1 MNGFDGDRL
10 IRDLARATT
19 VTERF
24 AALTS
29 GLAALGLDTI
39 NYGILDPAAA
49 DLESAHIQ
57 FLTTMSD
64 DWMTYYVGE
73 NLAVS
78 DIHVARALARNLIPY
93 RWGETQIDRIAGEEK
108 TTALQ
113 AVEAGL
119 RSTLCVPL
127 SGPLDPF
134 SPVGAINLGSSMGE
148 REFDLVMK
156 EHGAAL
162 ISIAHIFHNASIRQ
176 FWREWS
182 GRKPL
187 SARERD
193 CLRCLA
199 EGKRQDAVAHALG
212 ISRVTVELHL
222 RGARQK
228 LDAVTVNEAIA
239 RALLLGEIDAG

>member
-1 MNGFDGDRL
+1 MNGFDGGRL
-10 IRDLARATT
+10 VRDLAQTAT

-24 AALTS
+24 TVLTR

-49 DLESAHIQ
+49 DLENADIQ
-57 FLTTMSD
+57 FLTTMSE
-64 DWMTYYVGE
+64 DWMDYYVGE

-78 DIHVARALARNLIPY
+78 DIHVVRAQARNLIPY

-108 TTALQ
+108 ATALQ
-113 AVEAGL
+113 GVEAGL

-148 REFDLVMK
+148 REFDLVMN

-176 FWREWS
+176 FWRAWS

-193 CLRCLA
+193 CLRYLA
-199 EGKRQDAVAHALG
+199 EGKRHDAVAHALG
-212 ISRVTVELHL
+212 ISRVTVEMHL

-228 LDAVTVNEAIA
+228 LGALTVNEAIA
-239 RALLLGEIDAG
+239 KALVLGEIAVG